1 MTALTHVLTQ
11 RPFTRDS
18 LRAAV
23 FATDGTWTPTMLRA
37 TLGLVLFPHGAQHLL
52 GWFGG
57 YGFEGTMAWMTG
69 TVGIPAPL
77 AAAGIL
83 LEFFGPLALLAGVAT
98 RLFGAALAVFMATA
112 ASTHLQHGF
121 FMNWYGNLPAGSEGF
136 EFHLLAIAMAGALA
150 ISGGGAWS
158 VDRALGKKNS

>member
-1 MTALTHVLTQ
+1 MTTTAMTAVRAGQGFAL
-11 RPFTRDS
+11 D
-18 LRAAV
+18 RAAL
-23 FATDGTWTPTMLRA
+23 W
-37 TLGLVLFPHGAQHLL
+37 LL
-52 GWFGG
+52 LAFV
-57 YGFEGTMAWMTG
+57 ASLQLS
-69 TVGIPAPL
+69 I